1 MRTGHRPIF
10 TAETIAFPVILVSWI
25 A

>member
-10 TAETIAFPVILVSWI
+10 TAVTIAFPVILVSWI